1 MTLLHKLKSPFIV
14 GLLILMGLISCQ
26 TDLTTLGAGV
36 IGGEPFTTDKAIYDV
51 FAFNKNI
58 EAVQTNKLAVYQL
71 GVFNDPIYGKTEA
84 QITSQLVLSQANPN
98 FGNYSQQVEDNG
110 ETDSNPS
117 TIPENEV
124 IKEVYL
130 YIPYL
135 TKTAALRDADN
146 DGVDDVFDLEP
157 ADPNNDSDGDG
168 VTNSQEKL
176 NGTNPLNVDTDG
188 DGTNDDTDTDTKKNK
203 FPTKKAV
210 DSIYGDR
217 LAPFKLKVQ
226 RSTYFLRNLDPNS
239 NFQQAQEYYS
249 SQQFAP
255 SFVSDILFDDDI
267 TFSDLQVAIPKIDNP
282 DTVDIDESEENDLLA
297 PGIKVTLD
305 PGFFGTNILDLE
317 GSQQLASQT
326 NFSEFI
332 RGIHL
337 SVTPTSPELL
347 FILDI
352 AQARVVVRYEYD
364 KVNLNQTP
372 DNVAD
377 DTIEKRLKDYTINLL
392 QIVGQSV
399 NGNAV
404 NTFINDALPP
414 QIANEMDNGENASR
428 IYLKGGAGS
437 FAEIKLFD
445 TNNGEAQLN
454 EIKAQNWIINEAN
467 LVFYIDRAAYGAAV
481 DAPEPPRLY
490 LYNLETGAPLI
501 NAATENSLSQNLF
514 GRFLN
519 YDGIIQKSED
529 GKGIKYSVKIT
540 DHINNMVVRDSTNAT
555 LGLTLTPDI
564 TRFLTLNAMLANGV
578 EKKIPFIS
586 TLSPLSTALFGS
598 IEDPQNLDKK
608 LKLEIYY
615 TKAN

>member
-1 MTLLHKLKSPFIV
+1 MNLLHKLKSPTMV

-26 TDLTTLGAGV
+26 NDLTTIGAGV
-36 IGGEPFTTDKAIYDV
+36 IGGEPFTTDKAVYDV

-58 EAVQTNKLAVYQL
+58 DAVQTNRLAIYQL
-71 GVFNDPIYGKTEA
+71 GVYNDPIYGKTEA

-98 FGNYSQQVEDNG
+98 FGIYSQQVEDNAD
-110 ETDSNPS
+110 TDGKAS
-117 TIPENEV
+117 TIAENET

-135 TKTAALRDADN
+135 TRTAALRDADN
-146 DGVDDVFDLEP
+146 DGVDDIFDLEP

-168 VTNSQEKL
+168 LTNSQEKL
-176 NGTNPLNVDTDG
+176 SGTNPLNADTDG
-188 DGTNDDTDTDTKKNK
+188 DGINDDIDTDTKKNK
-203 FPTKKAV
+203 FPTKKEV
-210 DSIYGDR
+210 DSIYGNR
-217 LAPFKLKVQ
+217 EAPFRFKVQ

-255 SFVSDILFDDDI
+255 SFVSDVLFDDDI
-267 TFSDLQVAIPKIDNP
+267 SFSDLQVAIPKIDNP
-282 DTVDIDESEENDLLA
+282 ETVDIDESEENDLLA
-297 PGIKVTLD
+297 PGIKVNLD
-305 PGFFGTNILDLE
+305 ATFFQTNFLDME
-317 GSQQLASQT
+317 GSQVLASQT
-326 NFSEFI
+326 NFSEFM

-347 FILDI
+347 FLLDI
-352 AQARVVVRYEYD
+352 AQARLIIRYEYD

-372 DNVAD
+372 DNTAD
-377 DTIEKRLKDYTINLL
+377 DTIEKLLKDYPVNLL

-404 NTFINDALPP
+404 NTFVNDALTP
-414 QIANEMDNGENASR
+414 QVANEMDNGANASR

-445 TNNGEAQLN
+445 QSNGEEQIN

-467 LVFYIDRAAYGAAV
+467 LVFYIDRAAFGAAIDV
-481 DAPEPPRLY
+481 PEPPRLY

-501 NAATENSLSQNLF
+501 NAATENNLSQTLF

-586 TLSPLSTALFGS
+586 TLSPLGTALFGS
-598 IEDPQNLDKK
+598 IEDPQNTDKK